1 MGGQFGSAADGA
13 DSDGDVSTNYCTLA
27 TADLDDRSA
36 DASGDAALDSELC
49 GGEVATRR
57 RSGNSSAHN
66 GNGNGN
72 GIAGS
77 RIAEATLRQWIESWI
92 SFCQKKEVTFHDY
105 ERAVESFRSVL
116 DSHLRREELQR
127 SLCVIEREYLGER
140 VASSEE
146 RVAALESRR
155 KELELQWAIAISRS
169 HRLEVEYA
177 RRVAE
182 LEEQLAIATVDTAD
196 LRASGSQLAKC
207 EGQSSG
213 VAREVAEL
221 RAELQ
226 SRSEALSTLQSVCGF
241 CVSGDLWSAAIA
253 SFLLLSCVL
262 THARVEWLAGSTA
275 LLATGEVGAESD
287 AAVKCD
293 AAGESASGGDESSAV
308 GASRRSRRTVA
319 LWVVCCVV
327 AVASALSRLLTR

>member
-57 RSGNSSAHN
+57 SSGNGSAHN

-155 KELELQWAIAISRS
+155 KELELQWRS
-169 HRLEVEYA
+169 P
-177 RRVAE
+177 
-182 LEEQLAIATVDTAD
+182 
-196 LRASGSQLAKC
+196 
-207 EGQSSG
+207 
-213 VAREVAEL
+213 
-221 RAELQ
+221 
-226 SRSEALSTLQSVCGF
+226 
-241 CVSGDLWSAAIA
+241 SAAPTD
-253 SFLLLSCVL
+253 S
-262 THARVEWLAGSTA
+262 RWSTR
-275 LLATGEVGAESD
+275 
-287 AAVKCD
+287 
-293 AAGESASGGDESSAV
+293 GESLSWRSSW
-308 GASRRSRRTVA
+308 RSRLSKLRTCERAAANWRSAKVR
-319 LWVVCCVV
+319 
-327 AVASALSRLLTR
+327 AVAWRAKSPS